1 MNAGLI
7 MDSKIIDRYDITP
20 DNRFIIDVTI
30 PGPDELF
37 EKYDENASFYKKDL
51 NARLE
56 QYLLECMQEIG
67 LKNKL
72 SIRIGLPENQADN
85 TDEGDIILSFKRY
98 FEYGIL
104 LCRKEI
110 RNISFRMLVHLGLA
124 ISALLLMAAFGAADA
139 IAGTG
144 FFSLV
149 ISGLPAAVCVLLLTG
164 FSRYLFR
171 LISQRSEIRMY
182 QALKNAPVDFVYR
195 GGGA

>member
-1 MNAGLI
+1 
-7 MDSKIIDRYDITP
+7 MDRKILDRYEITP

-30 PGPDELF
+30 PGTDELF

-51 NARLE
+51 NARFE
-56 QYLLECMQEIG
+56 QYLLDCVQEIG

-72 SIRIGLPENQADN
+72 SIRIGLPENQTGS
-85 TDEGDIILSFKRY
+85 TDEGDLLLSFKRY

-104 LCRKEI
+104 LCLKEM
-110 RNISFRMLVHLGLA
+110 RLISLRMLLHLGLA
-124 ISALLLMAAFGAADA
+124 ISALLLMAAFGAADT
-139 IAGTG
+139 ISGTG
-144 FFSLV
+144 FSSLV

-164 FSRYLFR
+164 FSRFLFR

-195 GGGA
+195 GGVA